1 MKTVKVKVYYNSRDN
16 SINVKFDD
24 DNLVLLSENKKTINA
39 KEIYDKFKYEN
50 GKTYELLELDCLTDL
65 NDDYIYYIKE
75 CHKIF
80 KNIIDGISIAE
91 EEKSDK

>member
-50 GKTYELLELDCLTDL
+50 GKKYELLELDCLTDL
-65 NDDYIYYIKE
+65 NDDYIYYIK
-75 CHKIF
+75 
-80 KNIIDGISIAE
+80 
-91 EEKSDK
+91 